1 MSYRLSF
8 KAKYSAVEAILNIS
22 VVDPI
27 DDNECN
33 SLLEIEIN
41 RVFGSDGYIKIED
54 VELKVCNNFSKLN
67 KKLPEQKKNL
77 IRIRL

>member
-1 MSYRLSF
+1 LSF
-8 KAKYSAVEAILNIS
+8 TAKYSSVEAILSIS
-22 VVDPI
+22 VIDPV
-27 DDNECN
+27 DDNECYR
-33 SLLEIEIN
+33 LLAVEIN
-41 RVFGSDGYIKIED
+41 RVFGSDVNIED